1 MLVVMLAEV
10 MPDLV
15 ATGMAV
21 VVLVDIL
28 LLADVAGAATVPVL
42 PQQVAEA
49 VVGVAIRL
57 LKQALAAVLDYLDW
71 VPMD

>member
-1 MLVVMLAEV
+1 
-10 MPDLV
+10 
-15 ATGMAV
+15 MAV

-28 LLADVAGAATVPVL
+28 LLVDVAGAATVAVL

-57 LKQALAAVLDYLDW
+57 LKQVLAAVLDYLDW

>member
-1 MLVVMLAEV
+1 MLVEVMLD
-10 MPDLV
+10 PV

-28 LLADVAGAATVPVL
+28 LLVDVAGAATVAVL

-57 LKQALAAVLDYLDW
+57 LKQVLAAVLDYLDW